1 MSIDQLHSGVDVDA
15 FDRSVR
21 PQDDLF
27 GFVNGG
33 WAARTEIPADRGR
46 FGTFD
51 VLRDTA
57 QEHMREIVD
66 RAAEVATEGGRGD
79 ELASVR
85 SQVGALYASFMDVEQ
100 VEAAGVSPLVDV
112 VLGVIEAA
120 DAQQLWGRLG
130 ALQREGVAGAVA
142 VFVDTDRRSSDSYV
156 TNMYQSGLG
165 LPDEAYYRDE
175 DHAEV
180 REQYVKH
187 IERTFALLAEHA
199 PELVAPLG
207 AADEIARAVMAHETV
222 LASYHWDRVAAR
234 DAVATYNKVSF
245 DGLMELAPAV
255 PWRAWLDGAGAPEGG
270 PAEFVVAMPSYVQ
283 GLSELVQSAELL
295 EWKRW
300 AVWSVLRSWSSYL
313 PGAFDQEHFD
323 FYGRVLTGTTVQRD
337 RWRRGVALVDGLIGE
352 AAGRLYV
359 AERFKPESKARVQEL
374 VSNLIEAYRR
384 DISDLDWMSEATK
397 ARALEKLSLFTPKIG
412 YPDSWRDYSGLRVEA
427 DDLIGNVR
435 RAMAFETDREWRKL
449 GGPVDRGEWFMTPQ
463 TVNAYYNPGMNE
475 IVFPAAI
482 LQPPFFDPE
491 ADDAVNY
498 GAIGSVIGHE
508 IGHGFDD
515 QGSKYDGRGNLEDW
529 WTEEDRE
536 RFDERATA
544 LIAQYEGL
552 RTRDLPE
559 EKVNGAL
566 TVGENIGD
574 LGGVTISYL
583 AYLISLDGAE
593 PALLDGLTGQQR
605 FFVGWAQAWRG
616 KSRPQEA
623 RRLLKID
630 PHSPVDLRANIVRN
644 LTEFHEAFEVAPG
657 DGLWLA
663 PSERV
668 RIW

>member
-1 MSIDQLHSGVDVDA
+1 MSIDQLRSGVDVDA
-15 FDRSVR
+15 FDRSIR

-66 RAAEVATEGGRGD
+66 RAAEAAAEGDQGD
-79 ELASVR
+79 ELAGVR
-85 SQVGALYASFMDVEQ
+85 AQVGALYASFMDVEQ
-100 VEAAGVSPLVDV
+100 VEAAGVSPLVDAV
-112 VLGVIEAA
+112 SGVIEAA
-120 DAQQLWGRLG
+120 DAQQLWARLG
-130 ALQREGVAGAVA
+130 VLQREGVAGAVA
-142 VFVDTDRRSSDSYV
+142 VFVDTDRRASDSYV
-156 TNMYQSGLG
+156 TNVYQSGLG
-165 LPDEAYYRDE
+165 LPDEAYYREE

-207 AADEIARAVMAHETV
+207 AEGEIARAVMMHETV
-222 LASYHWDRVAAR
+222 LASHHWNRVAAR

-245 DGLMELAPAV
+245 DGLVELAPAV

-270 PAEFVVAMPSYVQ
+270 PGEFVVAMPSYVQ